1 MPKLKSKSAVM
12 KRFKVTAS
20 GLIKGKFACKQH
32 FLRRR
37 SKTMK
42 RSNRGT
48 KVLFKGD
55 MRLIRACING

>member
-1 MPKLKSKSAVM
+1 MPKMKTKSAVK

-20 GLIKGKFACKQH
+20 GLIKGGYACKKH

-37 SKTMK
+37 STDMK

-48 KVLFKGD
+48 KILFSGD
-55 MRLIRACING
+55 ARLIRNCL